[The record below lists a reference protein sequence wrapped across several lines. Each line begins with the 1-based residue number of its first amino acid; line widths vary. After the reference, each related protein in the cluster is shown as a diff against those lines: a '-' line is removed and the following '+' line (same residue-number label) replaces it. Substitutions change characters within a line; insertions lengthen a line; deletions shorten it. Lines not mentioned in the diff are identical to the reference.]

1 MHVQGGTTESEGGCH
16 VGNTPYYFGVKV
28 TRRIDVSTY
37 RRIVPTYRRFV
48 PKISRTLRDT
58 AAHPKLSAFA
68 NGLY

>member
-1 MHVQGGTTESEGGCH
+1 MGERVNMMHVQGGGHHGIGVGCY

-48 PKISRTLRDT
+48 PKISDGFAS
-58 AAHPKLSAFA
+58 AAGPPAL
-68 NGLY
+68 